1 MLITAIPDNG
11 LSCTVRRTQYDRLLQ
26 QQQSFLLLYV

>member
-11 LSCTVRRTQYDRLLQ
+11 RYSSYTR
-26 QQQSFLLLYV
+26 